1 MGKNPFLS
9 SLYYSRKLFEK
20 YLEVIMFC
28 CVFLKDYFGISL
40 EWNGTSKMGGPAG
53 ALKLKWVFITQVFEF
68 CEKVRKF
75 RADL

>member
-1 MGKNPFLS
+1 
-9 SLYYSRKLFEK
+9 
-20 YLEVIMFC
+20 
-28 CVFLKDYFGISL
+28 
-40 EWNGTSKMGGPAG
+40 MGGPAG